1 MVKLVIDEGS
11 IGGEDSGKSTES
23 QSVGGIVVCSRVR
36 LVRNI
41 ADFPFV
47 NACSDDQ
54 RSDIESTVKAGLVS
68 NERLSNLT
76 LVDSDQLEMLERQF
90 LVNLEAIEINQQ
102 LSSSDQATAS
112 ESTASESDASESDAS
127 NDAQEDAKSDE
138 SQTPQQVATEASAS
152 RLIVDSSLMVN
163 EEDHLRIQVTH
174 EGLDLQ
180 SAWSEATEL
189 DDLIESQLNY
199 AFSPRWG
206 YLTACPANVGTGMR
220 VSVVLHLP
228 ALVITE
234 SIDAVLRGLSRI
246 DVAGRELFGD
256 LSGGD
261 FFRISNQVT
270 LGQNESDLIDQVGG
284 AVPMIVQAER
294 EARELLLEEN
304 REGLRRQVS
313 LAMVELL
320 KIDLDDLS
328 EENRMETTRLLSRV
342 RMGIGMGLL
351 PHEDAEKVAGKFELV
366 QLRQSLSLAIEGE
379 DYQRASRLRDR
390 IQILEGGS
398 A

>member
-68 NERLSNLT
+68 NERLSILT

-304 REGLRRQVS
+304 RAGLR
-313 LAMVELL
+313 
-320 KIDLDDLS
+320 
-328 EENRMETTRLLSRV
+328 
-342 RMGIGMGLL
+342 
-351 PHEDAEKVAGKFELV
+351 PAGC
-366 QLRQSLSLAIEGE
+366 
-379 DYQRASRLRDR
+379 
-390 IQILEGGS
+390 
-398 A
+398 

>member
-1 MVKLVIDEGS
+1 MVKLVIDEYAIDGEGS
-11 IGGEDSGKSTES
+11 DKNDDL
-23 QSVGGIVVCSRVR
+23 QLAGGIVVSSRVR

-47 NACSDDQ
+47 STCSDDQ
-54 RSDIESTVKAGLVS
+54 RTEIESTVKAGLVS
-68 NERLSNLT
+68 NERLSKLT
-76 LVDSDQLEMLERQF
+76 LIDSDQLEMLQRQF
-90 LVNLEAIEINQQ
+90 LVNLESVVELGQQ
-102 LSSSDQATAS
+102 SNTSDEET
-112 ESTASESDASESDAS
+112 DG
-127 NDAQEDAKSDE
+127 AQSKPQSEDAKADRSDQNE
-138 SQTPQQVATEASAS
+138 SSNQVATETSS
-152 RLIVDSSLMVN
+152 KSLIIDSSLMVN

-174 EGLDLQ
+174 EGLDLH

-189 DDLIESQLNY
+189 DDLIEEHLNY

-228 ALVITE
+228 ALVIAE
-234 SIDAVLRGLSRI
+234 KIDGVLRGLSRI
-246 DVAGRELFGD
+246 DVAGRELYGD

-294 EARELLLEEN
+294 EARELLLAEN
-304 REGLRRQVS
+304 REGLRRQVAS
-313 LAMVELL
+313 AFAELL
-320 KIDLDDLS
+320 RIDLDDQS
-328 EENRMETTRLLSRV
+328 EANRMETTRLLSRV
-342 RMGIGMGLL
+342 RMGVGMGLL
-351 PHEDAEKVAGKFELV
+351 PRSDAEKVAGKFELV
-366 QLRQSLSLAIEGE
+366 QLRQNLSLAIGDE

-390 IQILEGGS
+390 IQFLERGS